1 MARPEWNK
9 VDTYP
14 QDFNDWTYSRWAWEF
29 LRRNVKFQE
38 DCERVLHG
46 SLEQRRTMARSF
58 GLAEYKYFKE
68 PHLVGDR
75 CIWLPEAICKYK
87 PGGDKEIS
95 TMIRLKPG
103 EVALVFDLNLIEQ
116 VGASTLDAQLYTAR
130 TVLEEYR
137 IQFGIKERK
146 SKVTKRNLFKL
157 LRVYDGVVYS
167 ENKPAVVARELYP
180 DDFKATNGRASDLA
194 ASATQR
200 VADQLKRAKRMVGE
214 DYILLPSRD
223 YIQNRSKK
231 R

>member
-68 PHLVGDR
+68 PHLAGDR

-87 PGGDKEIS
+87 PSGDKDIS

-103 EVALVFDLNLIEQ
+103 AVALVFDLHLIEQ
-116 VGASTLDAQLYTAR
+116 VGVSTLDT
-130 TVLEEYR
+130 
-137 IQFGIKERK
+137 
-146 SKVTKRNLFKL
+146 
-157 LRVYDGVVYS
+157 
-167 ENKPAVVARELYP
+167 
-180 DDFKATNGRASDLA
+180 
-194 ASATQR
+194 
-200 VADQLKRAKRMVGE
+200 
-214 DYILLPSRD
+214 
-223 YIQNRSKK
+223 
-231 R
+231 